1 MLVGSFI
8 YSCVYPPLHAM
19 EINWI
24 TSLMFERYP
33 YNCTTT

>member
-19 EINWI
+19 EIYGSPQFFA
-24 TSLMFERYP
+24 TK
-33 YNCTTT
+33 